1 MSVATSTAL
10 ALIGTGVAAGGTI
23 YAAKKGADAAKDA
36 SKTEAESADK
46 ALQVLKEQYELERGD
61 NAGYRAIGQGGLGN
75 LAYLSGID
83 LDAEKAKAN
92 PDKTAAE
99 AVRQSVEDQARA
111 QMPGQVDTTLP
122 GAPGPRGA
130 PRMPTSLSAYG
141 PTNPR
146 GFFNKPVQELT
157 QGGMVRVQSPSGQ
170 VGMIPSTQLQAA
182 IRAGGRQ
189 VS

>member
-1 MSVATSTAL
+1 MAVATTTAL
-10 ALIGTGVAAGGTI
+10 LLAGAAASGAQAYGAHKAAG
-23 YAAKKGADAAKDA
+23 AAKDA
-36 SKTEAESADK
+36 SKTEAASADQ

-157 QGGMVRVQSPSGQ
+157 QGGMVRVQSPRGT
-170 VGMIPSTQLQAA
+170 VGMIPQSQLQAA
-182 IRAGGRQ
+182 LAAGGKQ
-189 VS
+189 V